1 MRFRLPAPLLG
12 TVHGAAIGVALLCAT
27 VALIGP
33 WVPGNAIA
41 ATPANAHSPL
51 GLDLDG
57 VTYYSPEQPFLNI
70 FKTAGAWVTGSGST
84 YDTGEEAYLQLDAN
98 GYPTTLSA
106 SSADPHAPQLFT
118 HVGVILLNNLPNSNF
133 GSGPP
138 YRAGNYVVLYDG
150 QGTLVYTL
158 DAHLVSSSPGR
169 DVINVATPTY
179 GGGIGITIGATDPQH
194 IGNYIRNIRVVKA
207 EEERLLDAG
216 YIFRPGFLSLLQ
228 NFRALRFMDWLD
240 TNNSTLSSWS
250 SRPTLDS
257 ASWGTGGVPIE
268 VAADLCNAVGADC
281 WLNVPH
287 MADNNY
293 MTQMATLVH
302 QTLGSTQKV
311 YIEFSNE
318 VWNYVFS
325 QASYAQTQGQAMWPG
340 ANVTPFDF
348 NRNWFGMRTAQMCD
362 IWKSTWGAD
371 GSRVVCVLGA
381 QAANTYTATESLQC
395 PLWTGAGNG
404 PCAGHGIGAVAIA
417 PYFGGAVPASWTSQP
432 DGGLSKLF
440 ESMTQQN
447 DPSIPAGG
455 WLAQI
460 SQWEAAYKAALA
472 PFNLPFI
479 AYESGQTFQ
488 GFPNYPNGS
497 PMVQLFIAANHDP
510 RMAAAYTTALN
521 SWKANGGELY
531 LQFVDISPY
540 NQYGE
545 WGAMQSFLDTVY
557 PLSSAPPKWQ
567 ALQNFIA
574 SNPCWWPGC
583 TGTVSGATATPNSP
597 TNLQSLQN

>member
-12 TVHGAAIGVALLCAT
+12 TVHGAAIGVALLCAA
-27 VALIGP
+27 VALLAA
-33 WVPGNAIA
+33 WVPGNAAA
-41 ATPANAHSPL
+41 ATPANARSPL

-70 FKTAGAWVTGSGST
+70 FKTAGAWVTGSSST

-106 SSADPHAPQLFT
+106 SSADPHVRQLFT
-118 HVGVILLNNLPNSNF
+118 HAGVILLNNLPNSNF

-150 QGTLVYTL
+150 QGTLLYTL
-158 DAHLVSSSPGR
+158 DARLVSSSAGR

-179 GGGIGITIGATDPQH
+179 GGGIGISIAATDPQH
-194 IGNYIRNIRVVKA
+194 TGNYIRNIRVVKA

-216 YIFRPGFLSLLQ
+216 YIFRPGFLGLLQ

-257 ASWGTGGVPIE
+257 ASWGISGVPIE
-268 VAADLCNAVGADC
+268 AAVDLCNAVGADC

-302 QTLGSTQKV
+302 QMLGGTQKV

-318 VWNYVFS
+318 VWNYIFS

-340 ANVTPFDF
+340 ANATPFDL

-371 GSRVVCVLGA
+371 ASRVVCVLGA

-395 PLWTGAGNG
+395 PLWTGDGNG
-404 PCAGHGIGAVAIA
+404 PCAAHGIGAVAIA
-417 PYFGGAVPASWTSQP
+417 PYFGGAVPAAWTSQP
-432 DGGLSKLF
+432 DGGLSSLF

-455 WLAQI
+455 WLGQI
-460 SQWEAAYKAALA
+460 SQWEAAYKTALV

-488 GFPNYPNGS
+488 GFPKYSNGS

-521 SWKANGGELY
+521 SWKANGGQLY

-545 WGAMQSFLDTVY
+545 WGALQSFLDTVY
-557 PLSSAPPKWQ
+557 PLSRAPPKWQ

-574 SNPCWWPGC
+574 SNPCWWAQC
-583 TGTVSGATATPNSP
+583 TGTVTGTTATPNSP
-597 TNLQSLQN
+597 TNLQSMQN